1 MATQVPYTGEPTV
14 SPSQDA
20 TPYAHADIPA
30 AAFGGASAQA
40 RQGLGRSIEH
50 VGDEIFSRAI
60 ALQQLDHQAAAANAA
75 ADFTTQMGEKY
86 ANYRSLQGKAAVDG
100 YQPYIDDLN
109 QTREKIGQGLSTY
122 AQKLYLQESR
132 SIQARSVFSA
142 AAHAG
147 DQHKSYL
154 IGTSQA
160 EINSGQ
166 RQAGLMPDSDG
177 AFDSSIATNK
187 SQGKFLGQLH
197 GWSDAQIDDFINKS
211 NSATVVERTRAL
223 ADRDP
228 VAAKKVLDKAI
239 EQGLVASDDAG
250 KVGQYIRS
258 QKNNIWG
265 RNESAK
271 FMAGETGSLG
281 KGIVPIEDAAHS
293 VRMIEGGGNYNPP
306 HPLVTHTIIDPN
318 SGEKRKVT
326 ERALGAYGVMQSNLQ
341 PWLKEAGMPAMSE
354 KEFIADEDAQDKLF
368 QFKFGQYM
376 QKYKSA
382 EKAANVW
389 FTGSPDPDPKSND
402 GHTTAPQYLQKFRA
416 GLVSRLSGTKLADAA
431 KAHADAIDPDDAE
444 FRESFTN
451 RVRIQHSHDRQMERE
466 DEYERQSTLLDAV
479 GPDGKGKLP
488 VSVDE
493 LSPEA
498 QDAYNNMS
506 AKNQRKFDKVLM
518 ANARNGFAE
527 TPENTRQYQRLM
539 GIANDPTRGDEAT
552 KELLD
557 TDVNSLEMP
566 YKWKQNIAKQR
577 MAVFKNTQRNP
588 ALGHAMSLLAPM
600 LDSAGISKRGSKDDF
615 FVFQGALHLMMQDK
629 MQDGKPLKDED
640 IKQMGA
646 SLLRQT
652 SRPGSIFGNLWPTK
666 EEAFRTTV
674 PDDERKYIIEAYKRN
689 TGVEPQ
695 DREIR
700 SIYAAKQARE
710 FNQYYTKKR
719 NTELDAMTPTVPRS
733 K

>member
-20 TPYAHADIPA
+20 TPYARADIPA

-60 ALQQLDHQAAAANAA
+60 ALQQLDHQATAANAV

-109 QTREKIGQGLSTY
+109 QTREKIGQGLSPY

-187 SQGKFLGQLH
+187 SQGKFIGQLH
-197 GWSDAQIDDFINKS
+197 GWSDAQVDDFVNKS
-211 NSATVVERTRAL
+211 NSATVVARAQAL
-223 ADRDP
+223 AERDP
-228 VAAKKVLDKAI
+228 IAAQKVLDGAI
-239 EQGLVASDDAG
+239 SKGLIGGDDAA
-250 KVGQYIRS
+250 KVSHYIRG
-258 QKNNIWG
+258 QKNNVMA
-265 RNESAK
+265 RVESAK
-271 FMAGETGSLG
+271 LMEGETFSFGNRKVPVDQLLNAAGATESSGRYGVATDLKHKDGTPDTALG
-281 KGIVPIEDAAHS
+281 KYQI
-293 VRMIEGGGNYNPP
+293 
-306 HPLVTHTIIDPN
+306 L
-318 SGEKRKVT
+318 K
-326 ERALGAYGVMQSNLQ
+326 SNLA
-341 PWLKEAGMPAMSE
+341 PWLKEAGMASMTPQEFLNNE
-354 KEFIADEDAQDKLF
+354 KAQDDLARFKLN
-368 QFKFGQYM
+368 QYQEKYGSANEAMKRWRGMGGTDAKFG
-376 QKYKSA
+376 
-382 EKAANVW
+382 ETEAA
-389 FTGSPDPDPKSND
+389 
-402 GHTTAPQYLQKFRA
+402 YLQKFNRNLA
-416 GLVSRLSGTKLADAA
+416 KITRGSDFESVASAQAQKLA
-431 KAHADAIDPDDAE
+431 PDDAE
-444 FRESFTN
+444 FAETFMARTRSRRAMDMQVQRQDEF
-451 RVRIQHSHDRQMERE
+451 DRQNTMLEA
-466 DEYERQSTLLDAV
+466 T
-479 GPDGKGKLP
+479 GPGPEGKLP
-488 VSVDE
+488 TTVDE
-493 LSPEA
+493 MGPDAKEA
-498 QDAYNNMS
+498 YLNSD
-506 AKNQRKFDKVLM
+506 RKSRARIDKILM
-518 ANARNGFAE
+518 QNTRNGFAE

-640 IKQMGA
+640 IKQMGS

-652 SRPGSIFGNLWPTK
+652 SRPGSVFGNLWPTK

-674 PDDERKYIIEAYKRN
+674 PNEERKYIIEAYKRN